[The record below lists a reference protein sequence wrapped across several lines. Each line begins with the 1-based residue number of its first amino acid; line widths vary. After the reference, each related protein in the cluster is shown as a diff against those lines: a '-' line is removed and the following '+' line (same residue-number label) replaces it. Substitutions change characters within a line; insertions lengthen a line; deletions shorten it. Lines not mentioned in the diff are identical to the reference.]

1 VATILVS
8 EESVR
13 QLADPSDYQQGQ
25 AWFTEGMVT
34 GLAVQGTAVRAM
46 VDGRYRVRLD
56 LTRSGLAGT
65 CDCPHPDFCEHCV
78 AVALAW
84 LDIDGTSADANLAFA
99 PDDDLRAFLADQD
112 PTWLADELLRA
123 AEADPALRARLEDA
137 AAEVYE
143 D

>member
-13 QLADPSDYQQGQ
+13 QLADPSDYQRGQ
-25 AWFTEGMVT
+25 DQFSGGMVH
-34 GLAVQGTAVRAM
+34 GLAVEGTVVRAM
-46 VDGRYRVRLD
+46 VDGHHRVRLD
-56 LTRSGLAGT
+56 LTRSGLAGE
-65 CDCPHPDFCEHCV
+65 CDCPHGDFCEHCV

-84 LDIDGTSADANLAFA
+84 LDTDGTSEDADPAFA